1 MCEGLVHLRRSVTQ
15 LEPQFF
21 HKKQIST
28 TQQHQENAK
37 VSYKASI
44 ILIFL
49 DCLFRMFRIIHF
61 RSLQQ
66 NANGQNVQKSEQT
79 ASVHKAELEK
89 KNSSCSMQLGCIEW
103 R

>member
-1 MCEGLVHLRRSVTQ
+1 MFS
-15 LEPQFF
+15 
-21 HKKQIST
+21 KKQISA

-44 ILIFL
+44 ILRLL
-49 DCLFRMFRIIHF
+49 DCLCRIIHF

-66 NANGQNVQKSEQT
+66 NANCQNVQKSEPAVLVHT
-79 ASVHKAELEK
+79 ADLEK